1 MKKFFSTAINLS
13 FLHFWLLILRVGVS
27 GLMLTHGYPKL
38 LRLLDG
44 NMQFGDPLGIGAGV
58 SFVLA
63 VFAEAICSVLI
74 ILGLGTRLASIPLI
88 ITMATAAFIVHA
100 NDPFGKQEVPILYL
114 LIYVTLLIV
123 GAGKYSLDQGIGKKG
138 KK

>member
-13 FLHFWLLILRVGVS
+13 FLHLWLLILRVGVS